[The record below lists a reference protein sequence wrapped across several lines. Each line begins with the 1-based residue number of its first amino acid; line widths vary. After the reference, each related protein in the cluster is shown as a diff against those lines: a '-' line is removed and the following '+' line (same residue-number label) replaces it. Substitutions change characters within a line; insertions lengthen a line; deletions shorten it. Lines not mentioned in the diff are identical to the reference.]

1 MTKQLNVVLGG
12 AGLIGSAL
20 HRTLESRGEPTII
33 YDLKTGVN
41 LRQHEPDEV
50 PGDVY
55 YWFLAWDVGGAKY
68 LMDKSQQLSIL
79 RHNLGLC
86 EKIFGWLE
94 RRKAGFTFVS
104 SQMAGFP
111 NAYGITKSV
120 GELWAESIG
129 NGLITRLWN
138 CYDAEAPSVRSHVVP
153 DLVRQAK
160 TGTIKLLT
168 LGEERRQFLHVDDVA
183 EALIEQRDLGQPL
196 ADVTSGT
203 WVPIR
208 EIAELIGKRLNA
220 NVAVGSSPG
229 YESLVEPAHLLEGWS
244 PRVDLATGIAMVIE
258 RMTENHW
265 L

>member
-50 PGDVY
+50 PGDAY

-94 RRKAGFTFVS
+94 RRKARFTFVS

-183 EALIEQRDLGQPL
+183 EALIQQRDLGQPL

-229 YESLVEPAHLLEGWS
+229 DESLVEPTHLLEGWS
-244 PRVDLATGIAMVIE
+244 PRIDLATGIAMVIE

>member
-1 MTKQLNVVLGG
+1 
-12 AGLIGSAL
+12 
-20 HRTLESRGEPTII
+20 
-33 YDLKTGVN
+33 
-41 LRQHEPDEV
+41 
-50 PGDVY
+50 
-55 YWFLAWDVGGAKY
+55 
-68 LMDKSQQLSIL
+68 
-79 RHNLGLC
+79 
-86 EKIFGWLE
+86 
-94 RRKAGFTFVS
+94 
-104 SQMAGFP
+104 MAGFP

-129 NGLITRLWN
+129 SGLITRLWN

-183 EALIEQRDLGQPL
+183 EALIQQRDLGQPL

-229 YESLVEPAHLLEGWS
+229 DESLVEPTHLLEGWS
-244 PRVDLATGIAMVIE
+244 PRIDLATGIAMVIE